1 MFEGEYNKMIQ
12 AIRKSTRLVIVM
24 LILCGL
30 LFPLTV
36 TAVGQIIFPHQ
47 ANGSLI
53 TKHGKVV
60 GSELIGQQW
69 ESRKYFHGRISAVN
83 YNMNN
88 QEVNSNGGPASGGSN
103 FGNSNPK
110 LKQRVKEMIQQE
122 GKARS
127 VDAVTASASGLDPD
141 ITVKNAEQQAQRIA
155 KARDIDVSKVNHVI
169 VENKKSLPMADDYVN
184 VLKMNI
190 ALDKLK

>member
-1 MFEGEYNKMIQ
+1 
-12 AIRKSTRLVIVM
+12 M

-53 TKHGKVV
+53 TKNGKVV

-88 QEVNSNGGPASGGSN
+88 QEVNSNGGPASGESN

>member
-1 MFEGEYNKMIQ
+1 MWTVISVDCNSCWTDYI
-12 AIRKSTRLVIVM
+12 STSSKWK
-24 LILCGL
+24 
-30 LFPLTV
+30 FN
-36 TAVGQIIFPHQ
+36 HE
-47 ANGSLI
+47 N
-53 TKHGKVV
+53 GKVV

-169 VENKKSLPMADDYVN
+169 VENKNLCLWLMIMSMF
-184 VLKMNI
+184 
-190 ALDKLK
+190 

>member
-1 MFEGEYNKMIQ
+1 
-12 AIRKSTRLVIVM
+12 M

-53 TKHGKVV
+53 TKNGKVV

-88 QEVNSNGGPASGGSN
+88 Q
-103 FGNSNPK
+103 
-110 LKQRVKEMIQQE
+110 
-122 GKARS
+122 
-127 VDAVTASASGLDPD
+127 
-141 ITVKNAEQQAQRIA
+141 
-155 KARDIDVSKVNHVI
+155 SK
-169 VENKKSLPMADDYVN
+169 
-184 VLKMNI
+184 
-190 ALDKLK
+190 